1 MQGRPRREVICLEK
15 IIAELTALLGGER
28 VRRGLRDRLAY
39 AYDAT
44 GEKHLPDVMVMPE
57 STAEVAACV
66 RLAQRHG
73 VPVIARGAGTNLS
86 GGTLPVVGGLVL
98 NLVRMNRIRHIDPE
112 ARTASVEAG
121 VVNGALQQAA
131 APHGLFFA
139 PDPSS
144 FKVATLGGNLAEN
157 AGGPRCAK
165 YGVTTNHVL
174 GVEMVLP
181 DGAVVELGS
190 TVEDAPGLDLLG
202 LAVGAEGTLGVIT
215 AATLRLTPLPAAC
228 RTMLAVFDS
237 LPDAMAAVSSIVAA
251 RIIPAALELL
261 DENTMTAV
269 RRSNPAVAFEG
280 AAVLLIEVDGDAAE
294 LGPQVERTLEVVR
307 RHGAREVR
315 LAGSEAER
323 NGLWAARRAAYP
335 SLAQVSPSVWA
346 MDVTVPRDRLVP
358 MLNEVLRLSAVH
370 GLKVY
375 TVAHAGDGNLHPTIP
390 WRPDEKDRLDLLNR
404 EIQAA
409 CVALG
414 GSITGE
420 HGVGIEKLS
429 GMSAQYSPEVLAWM
443 WAVRRTF
450 DPSNLMNPGKA
461 LPAPVGGL

>member
-1 MQGRPRREVICLEK
+1 MQHIF
-15 IIAELTALLGGER
+15 AELTDLLGRER
-28 VRRGLRDRLAY
+28 VRRDLRDRLAY

-44 GEKHLPDVMVMPE
+44 GEKHLPDLVVFPE
-57 STAEVAACV
+57 TTAEVAACL
-66 RLAQRHG
+66 RLAREHG
-73 VPVIARGAGTNLS
+73 MPVIPRGAGTNLS
-86 GGTLPVVGGLVL
+86 GGTLPLDGGMVV
-98 NLVRMNRIRHIDPE
+98 NLVRLNRIRHIDPD
-112 ARTASVEAG
+112 ARTALVETG

-165 YGVTTNHVL
+165 YGVTANHVL
-174 GVEMVLP
+174 GVELVLA
-181 DGAVVELGS
+181 DGTVVELGGS
-190 TVEDAPGLDLLG
+190 VEDAPGLDLLG
-202 LAVGAEGTLGVIT
+202 LAIGSEGTLGIMT
-215 AATLRLTPLPAAC
+215 AATLRLTPLPAAY
-228 RTMLAVFDS
+228 RTMMAVFDS
-237 LPDAMAAVSSIVAA
+237 LPNAMAAVSGIVAA

-261 DENTMTAV
+261 DENTMSAV
-269 RRSNPAVAFEG
+269 RRSNPAVAFTG
-280 AAVLLIEVDGDAAE
+280 AALLLIEVDGEPAE
-294 LGPQVERTLEVVR
+294 LDAQVSRIDEVVR
-307 RHGAREVR
+307 RHGAGEVR

-323 NGLWAARRAAYP
+323 NALWAARRAAYP

-358 MLNEVLRLSAVH
+358 MLNEVLRLSALH

-375 TVAHAGDGNLHPTIP
+375 TVAHAGDGNMHPTIP
-390 WRPDEKDRLDLLNR
+390 YTPEDRPRLDLLNR
-404 EIQAA
+404 DIQAA

-429 GMSAQYSPEVLAWM
+429 GMGVQYGSDVLTWM
-443 WAVRRTF
+443 QAVRQVF
-450 DPSNLMNPGKA
+450 DPDRILNPGKA
-461 LPAPVGGL
+461 VPGGGNPHDHSP